1 MARAVVELEGLE
13 KAFGPIVAV
22 AGIALAV
29 FEGEFLSLL
38 GPSGCGKTTT
48 LNLIAGFLEPTH
60 GRIRIDG
67 EDVTGVPAYRRGL
80 GVVFQNYALF
90 PHLTVFENIAFG
102 LRMRRVPPGEV
113 ARRVGE
119 ALALVRLEGYERA
132 WPAQLSGGMQQRVA
146 LARALVIQPRVLLLD
161 EPLAALD
168 KKLREEMR
176 AELREIQRAVRI
188 TTIFV
193 THDQEEALSLS
204 DRIAV
209 LNRGRIE
216 QLGTP
221 RAIYER
227 PAARFV
233 ADFIGAS
240 NILPV
245 QVVGVQMGEAEVELE
260 GAGRLLVRQPGPRR
274 ALAPGARAELLIRP
288 ERIRFLPPEDDGP
301 NTFPARIVSLT
312 YLGSHT
318 DVRVELK
325 GGRRLLVSLDE
336 DRCPMAL
343 AEGEAVRVLLP
354 PEAFLEL
361 GGEA

>member
-13 KAFGPIVAV
+13 RVFGPVVA
-22 AGIALAV
+22 AGGIALAV

-48 LNLIAGFLEPTH
+48 LNLIAGFLEPTR

-67 EDVTGVPAYRRGL
+67 EDVTRVPPYRRGL

-90 PHLTVFENIAFG
+90 PHMTVFENIAFG
-102 LRMRRVPPGEV
+102 LRMRRVPPREME
-113 ARRVGE
+113 RRVGE
-119 ALALVRLEGYERA
+119 ALALVRLQGSERA
-132 WPAQLSGGMQQRVA
+132 WPVQLSGGMQQRVA

-161 EPLAALD
+161 EPLAARD
-168 KKLREEMR
+168 KKLREEMGG
-176 AELREIQRAVRI
+176 ELREIQRAVRI

-193 THDQEEALSLS
+193 THDQEEALGLS
-204 DRIAV
+204 DRVAV
-209 LNRGRIE
+209 MHRGRIE

-245 QVVGVQMGEAEVELE
+245 RVVAARAGEAEVELE
-260 GAGRLLVRQPGPRR
+260 GTGRLMVRQAGGGT
-274 ALAPGARAELLIRP
+274 LASGARAELLIRP
-288 ERIRFLPPEDDGP
+288 ERLRLVPPGAEGL
-301 NTFPARIVSLT
+301 NILSARIVGLT
-312 YLGSHT
+312 YLGSRT
-318 DVRVELK
+318 EAQVELE
-325 GGRRLLVSLDE
+325 GGRRLWVSLDE
-336 DRCPMAL
+336 HGCPVTL
-343 AEGEAVRVLLP
+343 AEGEAVRVALP

-361 GGEA
+361 GGEP

>member
-13 KAFGPIVAV
+13 RAFGPVVAV
-22 AGIALAV
+22 GGIALAV
-29 FEGEFLSLL
+29 FEGEFFSLL

-48 LNLIAGFLEPTH
+48 LNLIAGFLEPTR

-67 EDVTGVPAYRRGL
+67 QDVTGVPAYRRAL

-102 LRMRRVPPGEV
+102 LRMRRVPPREME
-113 ARRVGE
+113 RRVGE
-119 ALALVRLEGYERA
+119 ALALVHLEGYERA

-193 THDQEEALSLS
+193 THDQEEALGLS

-209 LNRGRIE
+209 MDRGRIE
-216 QLGTP
+216 QLATP

-245 QVVGVQMGEAEVELE
+245 RVLAVRAGEAEVEVE
-260 GAGRLLVRQPGPRR
+260 GTGRLLVQQPGRG

-288 ERIRFLPPEDDGP
+288 ERVRLLPAEDDGP
-301 NTFPARIVSLT
+301 NTLPARIVSLT
-312 YLGSHT
+312 YLGSRT
-318 DVRVELK
+318 DARVELK
-325 GGRRLLVSLDE
+325 GGRPLLVSLDE
-336 DRCPMAL
+336 HGCPVAL
-343 AEGEAVRVLLP
+343 AEGEAVRVSLP
-354 PEAFLEL
+354 PEAFLAL
-361 GGEA
+361 GGEP